1 MQPHRRRRTRLNRKP
16 ENTPNHRTRVAA
28 ERRERTRGRLLE
40 SALFVFSRKGPQAV
54 IEDVIAPAGMARG
67 AFYNYFRTNEE
78 LLAALAAEI
87 NNELIRA
94 IDPLVQRLASPVER
108 VACGAR
114 LQLHAITQFPHFGAF
129 LSRLPFPTANSSLLG
144 LRFLTRDIATGIGAQ
159 LFRHVEQRVAVDL
172 VAGVVLSA
180 AYALASETLQHDY
193 PEQSVCQMLQGLG
206 VDSAEAQRIVAL
218 PLPALALPD
227 SALLLRAQVERR

>member
-1 MQPHRRRRTRLNRKP
+1 MKS

-28 ERRERTRGRLLE
+28 ERREKTRARLLE

-54 IEDVIAPAGMARG
+54 IEDVIAHAGMARG
-67 AFYNYFRTNEE
+67 SFYNYFRTNDE

-87 NNELIRA
+87 NNELIGA
-94 IDPLVQRLASPVER
+94 IDPLVQRLDSPAER

-114 LQLHAITQFPHFGAF
+114 MQLHAITRFPHLGGF

-144 LRFLTRDIATGIGAQ
+144 LRFLARDVAAGIGAQ
-159 LFRHVEQRVAVDL
+159 QFRHIEPRVAIDL

-206 VDSAEAQRIVAL
+206 VDGAEAQRIVAE
-218 PLPALALPD
+218 PLPALTLPA
-227 SALLLRAQVERR
+227 SALLLRP